1 MRTVQRLNKQYSTG
15 DGPRAVARAAARRA
29 GRCPAPTVPTAPSA
43 PADRRVT
50 SRYIQSPAQYITQL
64 RTPAVPTSERA
75 NHLSVQ
81 L

>member
-15 DGPRAVARAAARRA
+15 DGPRAAARAAARRA

-50 SRYIQSPAQYITQL
+50 SRYIQSPAQYIT
-64 RTPAVPTSERA
+64 VPPSKEK
-75 NHLSVQ
+75 NEGCLIKNNSC
-81 L
+81 